1 LGITFGTDGWRDIMD
16 QGFNIESVRECA
28 QGLSNY
34 LIHSNQNNKP
44 IVVGYDTRK
53 NSKLYAKEIASVLTS
68 NSISCLLSTKFSPT
82 PAISF
87 SVIDNNAAGALI
99 VTSSH
104 NPYQWNGI
112 KYKSEYGGSAFIE
125 VIENVESEIRDVQNN
140 INHIINKDLLF
151 SFDPKPN
158 YQSSLKKFVDLN
170 TINESKLNILVDYMY
185 GAGIGFFDDLLDP
198 TKIHIK
204 ELHSEPNFLFP
215 GMDQPEPIPK
225 NLTIMALELQKG
237 EYDVGIAF
245 DGDAD
250 RLGLFDGDGN
260 YVNTID
266 AFALIILHLFEN
278 KQLKGGIATSLT
290 MGRIF
295 TNIANDYKVPIIETA
310 VGFPHLCRAMLFEEV
325 LIAGEESGG
334 YAYKFHIPERDGI
347 LSALLI
353 LELLA
358 ITGKSLIELK
368 NEMYAKY
375 GRTYYNRLDLKYMP
389 HQNSLI
395 VNKLKNISIQN
406 IGDKMITLISY
417 IDGVKFYLE
426 DNSWGVIRISGTEPL
441 VRIYAESNTKEEV
454 LNIISEL
461 EKYLFS

>member
-215 GMDQPEPIPK
+215 GMD
-225 NLTIMALELQKG
+225 
-237 EYDVGIAF
+237 
-245 DGDAD
+245 
-250 RLGLFDGDGN
+250 
-260 YVNTID
+260 
-266 AFALIILHLFEN
+266 
-278 KQLKGGIATSLT
+278 
-290 MGRIF
+290 
-295 TNIANDYKVPIIETA
+295 
-310 VGFPHLCRAMLFEEV
+310 
-325 LIAGEESGG
+325 
-334 YAYKFHIPERDGI
+334 
-347 LSALLI
+347 
-353 LELLA
+353 
-358 ITGKSLIELK
+358 
-368 NEMYAKY
+368 
-375 GRTYYNRLDLKYMP
+375 
-389 HQNSLI
+389 
-395 VNKLKNISIQN
+395 
-406 IGDKMITLISY
+406 
-417 IDGVKFYLE
+417 
-426 DNSWGVIRISGTEPL
+426 
-441 VRIYAESNTKEEV
+441 
-454 LNIISEL
+454 
-461 EKYLFS
+461 